1 MILCSDGVGQQL
13 HENVACFCVYSVVEE
28 SYGTWY

>member
-13 HENVACFCVYSVVEE
+13 HENVACFCVYSVVE
-28 SYGTWY
+28 SSGTWY